1 MSSKIKLGIIDYGF
15 CNIQSVYSSCTDVT
29 TNVEIINLPKEIK
42 KYDKIILPGVG
53 NFESAATTLLNLGF
67 YESIKIHVSKE
78 KDLLGIC
85 LGMQLLFNKSEESV
99 GDVIGLSFLD
109 GNVLDLRG
117 FVKQNTPVPHM
128 GWSELSIKDINSKIV
143 NEISEG
149 SSFYFANS
157 YFCNVEQKSI
167 VATFE
172 HGDKEFPAIVSNNLN
187 VFGVQ
192 FHPEKS
198 QAKGIQI
205 IQNFLNV
212 KK

>member
-1 MSSKIKLGIIDYGF
+1 MNSKIKLGIIDYGF
-15 CNIQSVYSSCTDVT
+15 CNIQSVYSSCTDAT
-29 TNVEIINLPKEIK
+29 TNVEIINLPKEIE

-85 LGMQLLFNKSEESV
+85 LGMQLLFNKSEEAV
-99 GDVIGLSFLD
+99 ENVIGLSFLD

-128 GWSELSIKDINSKIV
+128 GWSELFIQQNDLKLLEDIEDK
-143 NEISEG
+143 

-157 YFCNVEQKSI
+157 YFCETRTEDLFAS
-167 VATFE
+167 FE
-172 HGDKEFPAIVSNNLN
+172 HGGKKFPSIVSNNKN
-187 VFGVQ
+187 VYGVQ

-198 QAKGIQI
+198 QKKGIQI
-205 IQNFLNV
+205 IRNFVNA
-212 KK
+212 